1 MKEYFQLQI
10 RMINRM
16 FKEMGISL
24 LFATLIFLLGFIG
37 FSLLLFYKTTLAPYF
52 YLFLFTILVLK
63 LSESKRI
70 EFLKFTFKDNYF
82 KRIRLIENLLCSLP
96 FLVFLLVKMEF
107 IFALGLIIIAVL
119 TSLIQLKTRI
129 HFTTP
134 TPFSKN
140 PFEFLV
146 GFRKTILIFPLI
158 YSLTGIAVYFGN
170 FNLAMFS
177 LLLVFVVIFN
187 FYTQP
192 ENEYF
197 VWIFSK
203 TANAFLFSKMSIS
216 LLYSTI
222 LMLPSFS
229 ILMLVYFSDFLIV
242 LALLTIAYL
251 LVITAVLAK
260 YSTFPK
266 EMSVFQGFLF
276 VMSIFFPPLLL
287 FVIPFFYNL
296 SVKQLNSYLK

>member
-1 MKEYFQLQI
+1 
-10 RMINRM
+10 MINRM

>member
-16 FKEMGISL
+16 SKEMGISL

-82 KRIRLIENLLCSLP
+82 KRIRLIENLLCCLP
-96 FLVFLLVKMEF
+96 FLVFLLIKMEF

-229 ILMLVYFSDFLIV
+229 ILMLVYFSDLLIV
-242 LALLTIAYL
+242 LGLLTIAYL
-251 LVITAVLAK
+251 LVITAILTK

-287 FVIPFFYNL
+287 FAIPFFYNL

>member
-82 KRIRLIENLLCSLP
+82 KRIRLIENLLCCLP
-96 FLVFLLVKMEF
+96 FLVFLLIKMEF

-229 ILMLVYFSDFLIV
+229 ILMLVYFSDLLIV
-242 LALLTIAYL
+242 LGLLTIAYL
-251 LVITAVLAK
+251 LVITAILTK

-287 FVIPFFYNL
+287 FAIPFFYNL